1 MRSLGDLPPLRDRE
15 LPQWLARNRRVK
27 VPAVLLALGSW
38 VVAVYAANPPDSRQI
53 LVHVQQDS
61 QQLPGHY
68 VLARP
73 INDIT
78 VRINGTREHVDGFQ
92 PSSIRATPNF
102 DAIRRTGVQQLA
114 LTVIDTDPDV
124 DLSEVPGSVSAD
136 VDLTGTTTVP
146 VLVRPSRTQ
155 VGYVIVSATAEPAR
169 VGLLGPQRELSV
181 AQAVVDVNL
190 GTRTNTLVQDGL
202 PVTVVDPSAGNRPL
216 TDVSVKEATVRVTVV
231 IKPVDGSAVATVLPA
246 YSGTVAP
253 GHMVSAVTVDPQ
265 TVILSGPENLLNG
278 AHLTTA
284 PIPLTGLISDRI
296 FTVTLQVPDGLK
308 TDVVTVNVHVFV
320 TALPEA
326 VITPTPPTPAPSATP
341 RSTSTGAPTPACT
354 PSGLPSTACPA
365 PRPT

>member
-1 MRSLGDLPPLRDRE
+1 MRSLRNLPMLRDRQ
-15 LPQWLARNRRVK
+15 LPPWLGRNLRVK
-27 VPAVLLALGSW
+27 MLAMLLALASW
-38 VVAVYAANPPDSRQI
+38 VVVVYAANPPDSRQI

-78 VRINGTREHVDGFQ
+78 VRINGTREHVDAFQ
-92 PSSIRATPNF
+92 ASSIHATPNF
-102 DAIRRTGVQQLA
+102 DAIRRTGTQQLP
-114 LTVIDTDPDV
+114 LTVINTDPNV
-124 DLSEVPGSVSAD
+124 DISEVPGSVTAD

-169 VGLLGPQRELSV
+169 VSLVGPQRELGV

-202 PVTVVDPSAGNRPL
+202 PVIVVDPHAGNRPL
-216 TDVSVKEATVRVTVV
+216 SDVSVKEGTVRVKVV
-231 IKPVDGSAVATVLPA
+231 ITPVDGQAVSTVLPA
-246 YSGTVAP
+246 FSGAVAP

-265 TVILSGPENLLNG
+265 TVLLSGPENLLNG

-284 PIPLTGLISDRI
+284 PIALTGLTSDRI
-296 FTVTLQVPDGLK
+296 FSVTLQVPDGLK
-308 TDVVTVNVHVFV
+308 TDVATVNVHVFI

-326 VITPTPPTPAPSATP
+326 VITPTPSTPAASATP
-341 RSTSTGAPTPACT
+341 RSTSPGTPAPACT
-354 PSGLPSTACPA
+354 QAPLGTPCPS